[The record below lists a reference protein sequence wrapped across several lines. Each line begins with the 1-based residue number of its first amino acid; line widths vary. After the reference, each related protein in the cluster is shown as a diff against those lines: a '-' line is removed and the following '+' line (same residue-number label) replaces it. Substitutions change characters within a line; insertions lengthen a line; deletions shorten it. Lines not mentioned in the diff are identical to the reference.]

1 MATGIKRQVGLLLAL
16 TGLLHSVIG
25 LILFWDALLPIV
37 TEGLWN
43 TMKEGDWERLNAFWF
58 MMFGFL
64 LILIGYM
71 VSWVLK
77 QTQLRPPAAVGWS
90 ILAIGIIG
98 AVIMPISG
106 FWLVLPQAWLLLRG
120 ESFPSDD
127 KKLTL
132 L

>member
-1 MATGIKRQVGLLLAL
+1 MGTGIKRQVGLLLAL
-16 TGLLHSVIG
+16 TGLLHSVVG
-25 LILFWDALLPIV
+25 LILYGDALLPIA

-43 TMKEGDWERLNAFWF
+43 TMQEGDWERLNAFWF

-64 LILIGYM
+64 LMLIGYI

-77 QTQLRPPAAVGWS
+77 QTQLRPPTVVGWS
-90 ILAIGIIG
+90 ILAIGIVG

-120 ESFPSDD
+120 KSFIG
-127 KKLTL
+127 
-132 L
+132 